1 MESNKSNINIKINIR
16 GANNINILEILLAS
30 VLAVVRVSVVLVM
43 VVAIIVLLFL
53 ITSVVFPEVT
63 RTK

>member
-30 VLAVVRVSVVLVM
+30 VLAVISTC
-43 VVAIIVLLFL
+43 ISS
-53 ITSVVFPEVT
+53 TSNGGSNNRIKYCFW
-63 RTK
+63 